1 MSTET
6 IANSNRGQ
14 TTVTPPHQEQR
25 RGSTPAL
32 MVGAGGHK
40 KLCRVVHGQR
50 VVLGTTPPV
59 FVAEL
64 RPSASS
70 EYLSSSH
77 TPPKSRSPLNVE
89 VDETVLSNSM
99 VNVKLLEAQDSDP
112 CYTSGSEHS
121 ALSRNTSEASE
132 TLSQECAYSPT
143 LTTTTAS
150 SGSVDIFANSRSPV
164 NSAATSTNYEFVSDF
179 SKLTLQDSGYSGSFP
194 LCATNSD
201 ASIGISTPTSGGMPQ
216 MPVYDGI
223 NPDYYASL
231 LDFTLKLG
239 YSEAQLKSVLCKLAT
254 TNPGQDKV
262 LAELI
267 KLGQDVQ
274 EISQPAEIGPVTGS
288 QMGTSTVTFGSGG
301 QQWSASSG
309 LRAIVIDGSNV
320 AMT

>member
-1 MSTET
+1 MEAPEHQSTIMSTD
-6 IANSNRGQ
+6 G
-14 TTVTPPHQEQR
+14 VTKHPHPEQR

-32 MVGAGGHK
+32 MVGIGGHK
-40 KLCRVVHGQR
+40 KLCRVAHGQR

-70 EYLSSSH
+70 ELLTSSQ

-89 VDETVLSNSM
+89 VDETPLSNNL

-150 SGSVDIFANSRSPV
+150 TATADMFANSQSPG
-164 NSAATSTNYEFVSDF
+164 SAVASSASYEFGSDF

-201 ASIGISTPTSGGMPQ
+201 ASMAVGAATQPAGF
-216 MPVYDGI
+216 DGI
-223 NPDYYASL
+223 NPEYYASL

-239 YSEAQLKSVLCKLAT
+239 YSETQLRSVLCKLAT

-274 EISQPAEIGPVTGS
+274 EMPVTAEAVGGAAP
-288 QMGTSTVTFGSGG
+288 QHVPSTPAFGSGTQ
-301 QQWSASSG
+301 QQWNQTSG
-309 LRAIVIDGSNV
+309 LRSIVIDGSNV